1 MCESERDSA
10 SAGDLLPAALRTW
23 FGFHRFRSG
32 QHEVVRRITAGEDL
46 CVVMPTG
53 AGKSLCY
60 QLPTLVRPGYGVV
73 VSPLISLMQD
83 QVEGLRARQVPA
95 AFVNSTLSL
104 DAQHAAIA
112 AAAAGTTKLLYVAP
126 ERFRAPSFRSLL
138 AQQPPSLLVV
148 DEAHCISQWGHDFR
162 PDYARIGEA
171 VAELRIP
178 QVCAFT
184 ASATPAVRED
194 ICFALGR
201 RDMAQYVT
209 GFQRPN
215 LAFAVVRCPRRPD
228 KDEALARLLGVPA
241 PTLIY
246 ASTRKA
252 VDEIAGARRCLA
264 YHAGL
269 PDRLRAQVQ
278 ERFMADP
285 TPVLAATNAFGLG
298 IDRPDVRRV
307 IHYAMPGSLEAY
319 YQEAGRAGRDNE
331 PADCVLLYSPADR
344 FVHEFL
350 LDINNPDPSLLET
363 VYAALRQRWEAAA
376 GLPLDLDDDEVLK
389 ALAPGAD
396 SAKHV
401 EAALRVLERDGY
413 VQRAFRRDSPGRLRF
428 LGDVGRLCA
437 EHGHE
442 STQRSRFVSRVGR
455 QWGEEL
461 VDGIRCTSVQ
471 LAEVCGLREE
481 QVRNVLVALE
491 GSLLEWRTG
500 RDGRRLVLPR
510 PEEASLSLDL
520 EAMERKRALDLAR
533 LEDMVEYAS
542 RSRDCRQRLLVT
554 YFGQEVGDWR
564 CETCD
569 VCRRLDLAA
578 FRQADGSELGI
589 LRIILDTVRE
599 LRGRFGQGRVVQLL
613 AGSTDA
619 DLLRWQLDEHPRYGE
634 LSHVGTA
641 HLYRLLRA
649 LIQNGCL
656 EQVGDPR
663 YPRLEITSAGLDVLR
678 GEAAVRLDFEAPAA
692 RPGRRTRGEVA
703 APVPAAVGTA
713 PAPAAEPRGED
724 DDEEATT
731 ALFERLRQVRRQL
744 AEARHVPAY
753 VILSDAVLREF
764 ARRRPADLAVAAR
777 IKGIGEAKLRTVV
790 PHLLACIHGD
800 GTGDTRS
807 PEL

>member
-1 MCESERDSA
+1 MHDPESDPA
-10 SAGDLLPAALRTW
+10 PAGNALLEPLRKW

-32 QHEVVRRITAGEDL
+32 QEEVVRRIVAGDDL

-60 QLPTLVRPGYGVV
+60 QLPTLMRRGYGVV

-83 QVEGLRARQVPA
+83 QVEGLKARKIPA
-95 AFVNSTLSL
+95 AFVNSTLSAE
-104 DAQHAAIA
+104 AQYQAIA

-126 ERFRAPSFRSLL
+126 ERFRAASFRSLL
-138 AQQPPSLLVV
+138 AEQPPSLLVI

-162 PDYARIGEA
+162 PDYAKIGAAVEA
-171 VAELRIP
+171 LHIP

-215 LAFAVVRCPRRPD
+215 LAFAVVRCPRRSD
-228 KDEALARLLGVPA
+228 KDEALARLLTTPA

-252 VDEIAGARRCLA
+252 VDGIAGNRRCLA

-269 PDRLRAQVQ
+269 PDRVRAQVQ

-285 TPVLAATNAFGLG
+285 APVLAATNAFGLG

-350 LDINNPDPSLLET
+350 LEVNNPEPVLLET
-363 VYAALRQRWEAAA
+363 VYATLRRLWLA
-376 GLPLDLDDDEVLK
+376 GAGQALDLDDDEALK
-389 ALAPGAD
+389 ALAPEAS

-413 VQRAFRRDSPGRLRF
+413 AARAYNRDSPGRLRF
-428 LGDVGRLCA
+428 LGDVDGLCT
-437 EHGHE
+437 EHAHE
-442 STQRSRFVSRVGR
+442 STQRSRFVARVGR
-455 QWGEEL
+455 HCGAEL
-461 VDGIRCTSVQ
+461 VDGTRCTPAQ
-471 LAEVCGLREE
+471 LAEICGLRED
-481 QVRNVLVALE
+481 QVRNVISALE
-491 GSLLEWRTG
+491 GSILEWRPG

-510 PEEASLSLDL
+510 PDTTTLDL
-520 EAMERKRALDLAR
+520 DVEAMERKRALDLAR
-533 LEDMVEYAS
+533 LEDMTEYAS
-542 RSRDCRQRLLVT
+542 RSRDCRQRVLVT
-554 YFGQEVGDWR
+554 YFGQQVGEWR

-569 VCRRLDLAA
+569 LCRHLDLGA
-578 FRQADGSELGI
+578 FRQAEDSELAI
-589 LRIILDTVRE
+589 LRVVLDTVRE
-599 LRGRFGQGRVVQLL
+599 LRGRFGQGRIVQLL

-619 DLLRWQLDEHPRYGE
+619 DLLRWQMDEHSRYGE
-634 LSHVGTA
+634 LAHVGST

-649 LIQNGCL
+649 LLQNGCL
-656 EQVGDPR
+656 ETVGDPR
-663 YPRLEITSAGLDVLR
+663 YPRLAITGAGLQVLR
-678 GEAAVRLDFEAPAA
+678 GEAGVRLDFEDPGA
-692 RPGRRTRGEVA
+692 RPRRRTRDQAVERRPSGA
-703 APVPAAVGTA
+703 ATSDAPSGPETADAEEA
-713 PAPAAEPRGED
+713 PAE
-724 DDEEATT
+724 
-731 ALFERLRQVRRQL
+731 LVERLRQVRRRL
-744 AEARHVPAY
+744 ADERNVPPY

-764 ARRRPADLAVAAR
+764 ARRQPADLEAAAR
-777 IKGIGEAKLRTVV
+777 IKGIGEARLRTVV
-790 PHLLACIHGD
+790 PHLLACLHG
-800 GTGDTRS
+800 GG
-807 PEL
+807 